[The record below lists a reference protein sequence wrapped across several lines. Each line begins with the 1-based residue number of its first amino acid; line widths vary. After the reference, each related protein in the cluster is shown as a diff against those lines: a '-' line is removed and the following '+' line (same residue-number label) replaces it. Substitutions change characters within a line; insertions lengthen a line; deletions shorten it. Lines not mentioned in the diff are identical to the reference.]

1 MVQEVAE
8 ADSPTL
14 SQATGEELADPR
26 FEAELPL
33 RDQLHHDRGDEA
45 LGHAADPE
53 PVVRASGPA
62 SELGDAGR
70 DHRPLT
76 VPFNQRDHGRDLARL
91 DQHVGGL
98 LELAPTRCRRRE
110 DDGGERKSCDE
121 PACGK
126 YAASTRARYS
136 VTFTVLGVYEGA
148 MASDVSFGL
157 PLPLARGG
165 SDAELLARAI
175 RGDHDAYADLVRP
188 HERVAYRVA
197 AAITGG
203 SADAEEAMQNAFVKA
218 YRSLH
223 RFRSG
228 APFRPW
234 LLKIVVR
241 EAHNVLRA
249 ERRHTRLGARAAE
262 QHRPEA
268 AGPDEALIAREE
280 VETVLGALARLPR
293 SDRVALALRYFAELP
308 DKDAAALLGTTAQAY
323 RVRLVRARRRLQD
336 LLEERR
342 HDD

>member
-1 MVQEVAE
+1 MSEV
-8 ADSPTL
+8 
-14 SQATGEELADPR
+14 
-26 FEAELPL
+26 
-33 RDQLHHDRGDEA
+33 RGDR
-45 LGHAADPE
+45 
-53 PVVRASGPA
+53 VS
-62 SELGDAGR
+62 
-70 DHRPLT
+70 
-76 VPFNQRDHGRDLARL
+76 
-91 DQHVGGL
+91 
-98 LELAPTRCRRRE
+98 
-110 DDGGERKSCDE
+110 
-121 PACGK
+121 
-126 YAASTRARYS
+126 RYS
-136 VTFTVLGVYEGA
+136 VTPAVLAVYEGA

-157 PLPLARGG
+157 PLPLARCGG
-165 SDAELLARAI
+165 DAALLARALQ
-175 RGDHDAYADLVRP
+175 GDHDAYADLVRP

-203 SADAEEAMQNAFVKA
+203 GADAEEAMQNAFVKA

-262 QHRPEA
+262 LHRPDA

-293 SDRVALALRYFAELP
+293 PDRVALALRYFAELP
-308 DKDAAALLGTTAQAY
+308 DKDAAGLLGTTAQAY

-336 LLEERR
+336 LLEAGNT
-342 HDD
+342 DD